1 MGKAWAFS
9 FATLGVS
16 SLVAQVLLVRELQIV
31 FYGNEFFIGWT
42 LFSWLFW
49 VALGALAGGRRR
61 FGEGNPARPLVVCH
75 VLVALLLPATLAL
88 VRASRTLLGG
98 MSGAVPDLF
107 PSMLYSLAV
116 LAPLCIVSGAQF
128 VWGARAWTGRVAGA
142 EAGFV
147 LGRAYALE
155 TAGFVAGGLL
165 FSFWFAVANEFRV
178 VGFLGC
184 LNALAGFALCIG
196 FRDRSL
202 WPRLALIG
210 AVAAISPVV
219 VRSARLNRATI
230 EWRYPGQVL
239 VESRNSI
246 YGNLAVTA
254 LDRQL
259 NFHENGL
266 LLGAEDERMASEQR
280 VHFPMLWHPDPKQI
294 LLIGNGFNGALGEIL
309 KHRPDFV
316 DYVELD
322 AELVELAKKYIAPVR
337 RAAMADPRVHTVFA
351 DGRFFLK
358 ASAHEPAAI
367 YDVAIVNLPG
377 PGTALINRFYSRE
390 FYRDVRK
397 RLAPGGV
404 LCVRLAFSPDYVGR
418 ELGDLGASIYRTL
431 RSEFASVSI
440 LPEYEILYLASDAAE
455 PPSAADLIARY
466 EARALKTDFV
476 VPASIGYRMGTD
488 RIDQVRAAFEANAGA
503 QINRDGRPIACLYS
517 LAHWLRSFHPGAAA
531 FASRLGALRWGWGAG
546 AAALAALGMAAAA
559 RRGGPRSIGAWAM
572 GFGSFTLM
580 ACEIVLLLAFQTFCG
595 YLYYKLALIL
605 SALMLGMALGT
616 VLGTRSLRR
625 PSLRTL
631 AGIHATMALFA
642 VAFAFFV
649 RWMGIHPVGTAEWIE
664 GAFLLFAAAIG
675 GLVGFEFP
683 VANRAYL
690 AGDSESGRKNGV
702 IYGVDLAGSCLAAL
716 GIGLWALPVLGA
728 EATLAILAGLNL
740 AVALI
745 ARFPGSSRRPAPFR
759 RRGGSGPR
767 NSLAAR

>member
-1 MGKAWAFS
+1 MGGVGKAWAFS
-9 FATLGVS
+9 FLALGVS

-42 LFSWLFW
+42 LFAWLFW
-49 VALGALAGGRRR
+49 VALGALAGGRWR
-61 FGEGNPARPLVVCH
+61 FGGGNPARPLVFCH
-75 VLVALLLPATLAL
+75 VLVALLLPATLLL
-88 VRASRTLLGG
+88 VRGSRTLLGAVP
-98 MSGAVPDLF
+98 GAAPDLF
-107 PSMLYSLAV
+107 PSMLYSLAA
-116 LAPLCIVSGAQF
+116 LAPLCLAFGAQF
-128 VWGARAWTGRVAGA
+128 VCGARAWTCRAAGAGA
-142 EAGFV
+142 EAV

-165 FSFWFAVANEFRV
+165 FSFWFVVANEFRV

-202 WPRLALIG
+202 LPRLALIG
-210 AVAAISPVV
+210 AVAAVSPAV
-219 VRSARLNRATI
+219 VRGARLNRATI
-230 EWRYPGQVL
+230 EWRYPGQML

-259 NFHENGL
+259 NFYENGL
-266 LLGAEDERMASEQR
+266 LLGAENEQMASEQL

-294 LLIGNGFNGALGEIL
+294 LLVGNGFNGALGEIL
-309 KHRPDFV
+309 KHRPDSV

-322 AELVELAKKYIAPVR
+322 PQWIELAKKYAAPIR

-358 ASAHEPAAI
+358 PPADGPAALC
-367 YDVAIVNLPG
+367 DVAIVNLPG
-377 PGTALINRFYSRE
+377 PGTALINRFYGRE

-418 ELGDLGASIYRTL
+418 ELENLGASIYRTL

-440 LPEYEILYLASDAAE
+440 LPDYEILYLASDAAA
-455 PPSAADLIARY
+455 PPAAADWIARY
-466 EARALKTDFV
+466 AARALETDFV
-476 VPASIGYRMGTD
+476 SPASIEDRLGTD
-488 RIDQVRAAFEANAGA
+488 RVGQVRAAFAANAAA
-503 QINRDGRPIACLYS
+503 QINRDGRPVACLYS
-517 LAHWLRSFHPGAAA
+517 LAYWLRAFHPGAAA
-531 FASRLGALRWGWGAG
+531 FANRLAGLRWGWGAG

-559 RRGGPRSIGAWAM
+559 RRGGPRPVGAWAM
-572 GFGSFTLM
+572 GIGSFTLM
-580 ACEIVLLLAFQTFCG
+580 ACEIVLLLAFQAFCG

-616 VLGTRSLRR
+616 GWGTRALRR
-625 PSLRTL
+625 ATPRTL
-631 AGIHATMALFA
+631 AGIHAGMAAYA
-642 VAFAFFV
+642 VAFALFV
-649 RWMGIHPVGTAEWIE
+649 RWLGIRPTGPAGWME
-664 GAFLLFAAAIG
+664 GVFLLFAAAIG

-683 VANRAYL
+683 AANRIYL
-690 AGDSESGRKNGV
+690 AGAPESDRKHGV
-702 IYGVDLAGSCLAAL
+702 VYGVDLAGSCLAAV
-716 GIGLWALPVLGA
+716 GIGLWALPALGA
-728 EATLAILAGLNL
+728 ESTLAILAALNL

-745 ARFPGSSRRPAPFR
+745 ARFPGSPRRPA
-759 RRGGSGPR
+759 SGR
-767 NSLAAR
+767 